1 MTAAICG
8 LQRRNAYNFREH
20 GPAWY
25 RCWWLPM
32 VYRGCRGALCPPLKF
47 NYQAHWVFNSSLIL
61 FGWRLGRCSNCHPG
75 ESLER
80 AGQERLWW
88 RSVDCRCGGQDGR
101 VMTRWAG
108 LQHPALADGPTS
120 GRLFRMSLHWPAT
133 TLHKMKLDPRLQ
145 YAACDNLP
153 TVFQG

>member
-1 MTAAICG
+1 MCFISQRHIENLCNKVFVMTAAICG

-88 RSVDCRCGGQDGR
+88 RSVNCRCGGQDGR

-108 LQHPALADGPTS
+108 LGCSIQLWQMAQLRADS
-120 GRLFRMSLHWPAT
+120 FE
-133 TLHKMKLDPRLQ
+133 
-145 YAACDNLP
+145 
-153 TVFQG
+153 